1 MSMSERA
8 RQTLRKPS
16 TPSRLGASS
25 PKPERRDEA
34 EREPEAD
41 EPVGVVNSHDSAP
54 EPAPEPGPEAEPEV
68 GPEPRD
74 RPSPAPSPE
83 PTTPNAPKGDEP
95 AMSTHSPTATLARQG
110 SEATS
115 EPDSDSRGA
124 AAEKPSP
131 LRTSVDAE
139 QMSELGH
146 ELDHLE
152 TIPTM
157 SLEDFLTPA
166 FLGRGDGGTSVSTS
180 APPSEL
186 GDPPYAPDDDLEF
199 AEEVDPRVAGAL
211 DEMNEAMMSVND
223 AETALAAAKRR
234 RRAHKAEGSQK
245 IEGTRKKLSSSV
257 RAAVPFFHAQ
267 AVAHMYQVRSI
278 ECLRAYEKAHDMHAA
293 AKESAAQLEAEMAS
307 SASPGKKITGNEGGT
322 FDTDLM
328 IALSDAMSKV
338 VETEIMK
345 KRAEGAHGRMTKLA
359 TTAVNESMALRKKIA
374 KSVEKAQ
381 PYFAVK
387 SSVEAK
393 ARALEEEVAEA
404 EKRVKDMKRR
414 YHAAMD
420 ELAKISEEVHA
431 RRLREKEEREAEAA
445 AAKATE
451 EISESRSNAGVEKE
465 ETPDEDKL
473 SGDDGGVD
481 DADDDASDSLEPE
494 PESEPEPEPESAD
507 PDVLER
513 VEAEVV
519 ESADLLNLDDD
530 ERALMEELEAD
541 FDSDDAKGNVSARIE
556 EEAERAVADL
566 DDDDDDL
573 T

>member
-8 RQTLRKPS
+8 RQTLRKPT

-25 PKPERRDEA
+25 PKPEQRDEA
-34 EREPEAD
+34 KREPEAD
-41 EPVGVVNSHDSAP
+41 DPVGVVNSHD
-54 EPAPEPGPEAEPEV
+54 PAPEPEPEPEA

-83 PTTPNAPKGDEP
+83 PTTPNALKGDEP
-95 AMSTHSPTATLARQG
+95 AMSTPSPTATLARQR

-115 EPDSDSRGA
+115 EPDSDHRGGP
-124 AAEKPSP
+124 AEKPSP
-131 LRTSVDAE
+131 LLSPSVDPE

-186 GDPPYAPDDDLEF
+186 GDAPYAPDDDLEF

-223 AETALAAAKRR
+223 AETALVDAKRR
-234 RRAHKAEGSQK
+234 RRAHKAEGSRK
-245 IEGTRKKLSSSV
+245 IEETRKKLSSSV

-328 IALSDAMSKV
+328 IALSDALSKV

-359 TTAVNESMALRKKIA
+359 TTAVNESMALRKKVA

-393 ARALEEEVAEA
+393 AEALNEEVTEV

-445 AAKATE
+445 AAKAAE
-451 EISESRSNAGVEKE
+451 EVSESRSNAGVEKE

-473 SGDDGGVD
+473 SGDDGGVE

-494 PESEPEPEPESAD
+494 SEPESEPEPEPESRD

-530 ERALMEELEAD
+530 ERTLTEEMEAD

>member
-1 MSMSERA
+1 MSERA
-8 RQTLRKPS
+8 RQTLRKPT

-34 EREPEAD
+34 EREPEAED
-41 EPVGVVNSHDSAP
+41 PVGGVNSHDSAP
-54 EPAPEPGPEAEPEV
+54 EPGPEPEPEPELEPEA

-83 PTTPNAPKGDEP
+83 PTTPNTPKGDEP
-95 AMSTHSPTATLARQG
+95 AMSTSSPTATLARQR

-115 EPDSDSRGA
+115 EPDSDSRGGP
-124 AAEKPSP
+124 AEKPSP

-245 IEGTRKKLSSSV
+245 IEETRKKLSSSV

-431 RRLREKEEREAEAA
+431 RRLREKEEREAEASA
-445 AAKATE
+445 
-451 EISESRSNAGVEKE
+451 SRSNAGAGVEKE
-465 ETPDEDKL
+465 ETPDEDGDEDGED
-473 SGDDGGVD
+473 GDDDG
-481 DADDDASDSLEPE
+481 DDDEDAADSPTRVEPE
-494 PESEPEPEPESAD
+494 AEPFQRAVTESRD
-507 PDVLER
+507 PGVLER
-513 VEAEVV
+513 AEAEVV

-530 ERALMEELEAD
+530 ERTLMEEMEAD

-566 DDDDDDL
+566 DDDDDL

>member
-1 MSMSERA
+1 
-8 RQTLRKPS
+8 
-16 TPSRLGASS
+16 
-25 PKPERRDEA
+25 
-34 EREPEAD
+34 
-41 EPVGVVNSHDSAP
+41 
-54 EPAPEPGPEAEPEV
+54 
-68 GPEPRD
+68 
-74 RPSPAPSPE
+74 
-83 PTTPNAPKGDEP
+83 
-95 AMSTHSPTATLARQG
+95 
-110 SEATS
+110 
-115 EPDSDSRGA
+115 
-124 AAEKPSP
+124 
-131 LRTSVDAE
+131 
-139 QMSELGH
+139 
-146 ELDHLE
+146 
-152 TIPTM
+152 
-157 SLEDFLTPA
+157 
-166 FLGRGDGGTSVSTS
+166 
-180 APPSEL
+180 
-186 GDPPYAPDDDLEF
+186 
-199 AEEVDPRVAGAL
+199 VDPRVAGAL

-245 IEGTRKKLSSSV
+245 IEETRKKLSSSV

-431 RRLREKEEREAEAA
+431 RRLREKEERKAEASA
-445 AAKATE
+445 
-451 EISESRSNAGVEKE
+451 SRSNAGVEKE
-465 ETPDEDKL
+465 ETPDEDGDEDGED
-473 SGDDGGVD
+473 GDDG
-481 DADDDASDSLEPE
+481 DDDDEDAADSPTRVEPE
-494 PESEPEPEPESAD
+494 AEPFQRAVTESRD
-507 PDVLER
+507 PGVLER
-513 VEAEVV
+513 AEAEVV

-530 ERALMEELEAD
+530 ERTLMEEMEAD

-566 DDDDDDL
+566 DDDDDL